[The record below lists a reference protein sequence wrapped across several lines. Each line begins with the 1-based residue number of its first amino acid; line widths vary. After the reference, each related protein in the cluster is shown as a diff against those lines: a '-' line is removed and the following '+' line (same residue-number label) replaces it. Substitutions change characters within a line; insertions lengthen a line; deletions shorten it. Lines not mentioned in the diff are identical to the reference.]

1 MKLKKQKN
9 KYRNNYEKEFAD
21 DLTKR
26 KLQFSYEGEKLVYT
40 KTYLVDF
47 IVDCKSGKK
56 IYIET
61 KGAFRHGDTTKY
73 RAVRR
78 DNPDIDLRFIFF
90 VDKYQRSALKKK
102 VPHTKYTH
110 EQWCIKN
117 KFKYAVDTIPKEWV
131 EE

>member
-1 MKLKKQKN
+1 MPKPKK
-9 KYRNNYEKEFAD
+9 KYRNNYEKEFGD
-21 DLTKR
+21 DLVKR
-26 KLQFSYEGEKLVYT
+26 KIEFSYEQVKLVYT

-47 IVDCKSGKK
+47 IIVTKSGKE

-73 RAVRR
+73 RSVHR

-90 VDKYQRSALKKK
+90 VDKYQRSAVNKKI
-102 VPHTKYTH
+102 PHTKITH
-110 EQWCIKN
+110 GEWCDRN
-117 KFKYAVDTIPKEWV
+117 KFKYAVDTVPQEWL